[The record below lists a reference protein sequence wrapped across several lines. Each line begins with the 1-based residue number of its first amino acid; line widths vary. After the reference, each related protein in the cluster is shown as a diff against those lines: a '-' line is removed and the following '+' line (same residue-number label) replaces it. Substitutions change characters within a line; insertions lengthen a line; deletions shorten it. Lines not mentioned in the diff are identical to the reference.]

1 MQITVLLAVWHVM
14 KKGPQGYSWGGDT
27 FNPLFLLEA
36 VPMSYGVFAALSCSF
51 DEVLPFVI
59 QMSRAEWYCSSN
71 TRKSLRLILGHRD
84 APRWGN
90 LGPTMRIFGIP
101 TRRVSSIQ
109 AFEIHNLSPSNA
121 VRPLTALLTHAKYQ
135 LLQHVQFTA
144 KLLAKA
150 VITFRTLFIS

>member
-1 MQITVLLAVWHVM
+1 MEITVLVAVWHVM

-71 TRKSLRLILGHRD
+71 TGNHCASF
-84 APRWGN
+84 WGT
-90 LGPTMRIFGIP
+90 GMSHDGEISGQPC
-101 TRRVSSIQ
+101 
-109 AFEIHNLSPSNA
+109 AFLEFQPGGFHPFKH
-121 VRPLTALLTHAKYQ
+121 VR
-135 LLQHVQFTA
+135 FTA
-144 KLLAKA
+144 
-150 VITFRTLFIS
+150 